1 MEGWQAFYYYFTIA
15 ALCTYSFQ
23 NSVLLSCTT
32 QQSLSQTEAQAITYK
47 PGDILVTNSTSA
59 KGIAEYSAI
68 AINSKKVIHTSGWS
82 SPKSELYPKVM
93 TIKDWESR
101 YKNKVKVVRPNS
113 STLGKNAVKYFKNKR
128 IP

>member
-1 MEGWQAFYYYFTIA
+1 MYFSLQTY
-15 ALCTYSFQ
+15 ALS
-23 NSVLLSCTT
+23 SCKTH
-32 QQSLSQTEAQAITYK
+32 
-47 PGDILVTNSTSA
+47 
-59 KGIAEYSAI
+59 AI

-113 STLGKNAVKYFKNKR
+113 STLGKNTVKYFKNKR